1 MEMVGIIK
9 EANHK
14 SLSLEMLVGGWK
26 HSYGRENFSGMEV
39 RIKSGGM

>member
-14 SLSLEMLVGGWK
+14 GLSLEMLVGGWK
-26 HSYGRENFSGMEV
+26 HSYEGENSRHG
-39 RIKSGGM
+39 S